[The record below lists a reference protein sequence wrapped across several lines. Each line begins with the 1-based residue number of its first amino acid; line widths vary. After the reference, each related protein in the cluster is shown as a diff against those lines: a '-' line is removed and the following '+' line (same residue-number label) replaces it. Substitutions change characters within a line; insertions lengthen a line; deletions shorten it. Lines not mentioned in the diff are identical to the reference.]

1 MKTNLNNHRV
11 RGLRNNNP
19 GNLVRTKIAWKGK
32 LTASKNTDTKFEQF
46 ENLEFGIMAQL
57 KDLIH
62 DINKGKNNVRALI
75 SEYAPANENNTQ
87 AYIASVCKTI
97 GVTATQK
104 LTSINE
110 QFLLKLARAI
120 YKVELGTSHTDI
132 SDNDIL
138 GAIKKLGNVS
148 TAILKVEINP
158 NFFF

>member
-1 MKTNLNNHRV
+1 MKTFLNNHRV

-19 GNLVRTKIAWKGK
+19 GNLIITNIGWQGK
-32 LTASKNTDTKFEQF
+32 LSATQRTDSKFEQF
-46 ENLEFGIMAQL
+46 STLQFGIRAQL

-75 SEYAPANENNTQ
+75 SEYAPTNENNTK
-87 AYIASVCKTI
+87 AYIDSVCKTI

-104 LTSINE
+104 LTQINE
-110 QFLLKLARAI
+110 QFLVKLARAI
-120 YKVELGTSHTDI
+120 YKVELGNSHTDV

-138 GAIKKLGNVS
+138 GAIKSLGNVS
-148 TAILKVEINP
+148 TATLKVEINP